1 MKQLEDAKKKGN
13 AHLLSFL
20 FSENEKNL
28 VSEGKNRKKT
38 KNLNVP
44 KTETFKQPTITK
56 DEKGRTIVSDY
67 RYSTRERK
75 AIKNPRNIYHTGDVY
90 LLGIYDFFVGYK
102 VNGEESDGKI
112 YIDTGGIVKLIER
125 GRVYKHNALSKARNV
140 LNGVFDKP
148 FIGKN
153 HESGAPALYAYSV
166 DDKGVFWR
174 IVIDLE
180 GEHAG
185 MITTLI
191 DDDNHAKRRYQS
203 IQNGTES
210 KKFSIS

>member
-1 MKQLEDAKKKGN
+1 MRLYKALIFCDEVEKIATKKETMTLLDAVSICEKFNKRISEKTQKK
-13 AHLLSFL
+13 S
-20 FSENEKNL
+20 KN
-28 VSEGKNRKKT
+28 
-38 KNLNVP
+38 P
-44 KTETFKQPTITK
+44 KTPNTDTFKQPTITK

-75 AIKNPRNIYHTGDVY
+75 KASSPRKIYLRGDVY
-90 LLGIYDFFVGYK
+90 LLGTYDFFKGYDK
-102 VNGEESDGKI
+102 EGRI
-112 YIDTGGIVKLIER
+112 YIDTNGLMKLIER
-125 GRVYKHNALSKARNV
+125 GRAYKHNALTVARNV
-140 LNGVFDKP
+140 LNGVFNKP

-153 HESGAPALYAYSV
+153 HESGVPALYAYSV

-210 KKFSIS
+210 K

>member
-1 MKQLEDAKKKGN
+1 MYEAFRLIEEFENDKKISGAYLLEC
-13 AHLLSFL
+13 L
-20 FSENEKNL
+20 FSEKEKSL
-28 VSEGKNRKKT
+28 VSEGKNRKET
-38 KNLNVP
+38 KKPNVP
-44 KTETFKQPTITK
+44 NTDTFKRPLITT
-56 DEKGRTIVSDY
+56 DEKGRKILSDY
-67 RYSTRERK
+67 RLPTRERK
-75 AIKNPRNIYHTGDVY
+75 KASSPRKIYLRGDVY
-90 LLGIYDFFVGYK
+90 LLGSYDFFKGYDK
-102 VNGEESDGKI
+102 EGRI
-112 YIDTGGIVKLIER
+112 YIDTNGLMKLIER
-125 GRVYKHNALSKARNV
+125 GRAYKHNALTVARNV

-148 FIGKN
+148 FIDKN
-153 HESGAPALYAYSV
+153 HKSGVSALYAYSV

-210 KKFSIS
+210 K